1 MCLIGGVN
9 WCLYWHNYWSL
20 CLSSVSQ
27 ESVESQ
33 SRVSR
38 YIGWVAFY
46 YRSTGRPTVSHE
58 SIGSALAM
66 YHWAICQVLVSV
78 VYQSTII
85 LTMPV
90 KLFFFPT
97 SSPRL
102 FLLLQGTCQLTHM
115 DTFLLITHIGCGWYQ
130 IDQTLNCRLF
140 SSIGWHLHYLSVDIH
155 VSVAI
160 LGESRSRVGW
170 LTRQM
175 RVDRGFGHYVD

>member
-1 MCLIGGVN
+1 M
-9 WCLYWHNYWSL
+9 
-20 CLSSVSQ
+20 SVKC
-27 ESVESQ
+27 Q

-38 YIGWVAFY
+38 ESVDILAEWRFTIGQQDDRQLVMRALVLHWQCIVEPFAKY
-46 YRSTGRPTVSHE
+46 WYRLCTS
-58 SIGSALAM
+58 
-66 YHWAICQVLVSV
+66 Q
-78 VYQSTII
+78 Q

-102 FLLLQGTCQLTHM
+102 FLLLQGTCQLTDM
-115 DTFLLITHIGCGWYQ
+115 DTFLLITHIRCGWYQ

-175 RVDRGFGHYVD
+175 RVDWGFSHYVD